1 MKKILS
7 LILSLTMV
15 TAVTTGIDFSAYAY
29 TYYES
34 EDNDSYSTADYV
46 PVNSTIYGVCTDN
59 NDYDWYKF
67 TLDSPA
73 KVNVDFSFNR
83 ADSSGYWYV
92 WIYKYTGNGLC
103 SELDLGLINRYDG
116 PYTFPSLGLP
126 AGTYFVRV
134 LSYMDA
140 FGVKYSIT
148 PKCTYT
154 SNWEREF
161 NNDYTTADAL
171 TFGTTRY
178 GVCTGYSDEDWY
190 KFTLSSSAKINVNFT
205 HNKSNTDSHWS
216 VYIYKYNGNGYRFLL
231 DHNMV
236 YCSDGTYTFSDMEL
250 SKGTYLVKVI
260 AGDRCYDIY
269 NIKYGVTVNYSVPAP
284 SSLKVSSRG
293 TASLKLNWSK
303 VSGASGYQLQRKSG
317 NSWKNVTT
325 TSSNTATVSNLA
337 AGRTY
342 QFRVRAYKTV
352 SGKKCYSSWRSLTA
366 CTKPKA
372 VKLTGLS
379 AQASG
384 HAIKAS
390 WNKVG
395 GTASGYQ
402 IYWAKDKNFNNVVA
416 KTTVSSQSKTSYTGK
431 NFTKGNRYYVK
442 IRAYK
447 TVNGKKYYG
456 SWSNVKSV
464 KAK

>member
-7 LILSLTMV
+7 FILSLTMV
-15 TAVTTGIDFSAYAY
+15 TAVTAGIDFSAYAY

-46 PVNSTIYGVCTDN
+46 PVNSTIYGVCTGGYDE
-59 NDYDWYKF
+59 DWYKF

-73 KVNVDFSFNR
+73 KVNVEFSFNR
-83 ADSSGYWYV
+83 ADSDGFWNVY
-92 WIYKYTGNGLC
+92 IYKYTGNGDY
-103 SELDLGLINRYDG
+103 SELDYESVYRYDG
-116 PYTFPSLGLP
+116 SCTFSSLGLP
-126 AGTYFVRV
+126 AGTYFVKV
-134 LSYMDA
+134 YPHYVS
-140 FGVKYSIT
+140 GVQYSIT

-161 NNDYTTADAL
+161 NDNYTTADAL

-178 GVCTGYSDEDWY
+178 GVCSSGYDEDWY
-190 KFTLSSSAKINVNFT
+190 KFTLTSSAKIKVSFT
-205 HNKSNTDSHWS
+205 HNKTNSNGNWH
-216 VYIYKYNGNGYRFLL
+216 VGIYKYLGNGNYSSLNGHYVYRYDGSYTFPSFGL
-231 DHNMV
+231 
-236 YCSDGTYTFSDMEL
+236 SAGTYF
-250 SKGTYLVKVI
+250 VKVEP
-260 AGDRCYDIY
+260 Y
-269 NIKYGVTVNYSVPAP
+269 NAYSDVLGIKYGVTVNYSVPAP
-284 SSLKVSSRG
+284 SSLKVSSRE

-390 WNKVG
+390 WSKVG

-402 IYWAKDKNFNNVVA
+402 IYWAKDKSFNNVVA
-416 KTTVSSQSKTSYTGK
+416 KTTVSGQSKTSYTGR